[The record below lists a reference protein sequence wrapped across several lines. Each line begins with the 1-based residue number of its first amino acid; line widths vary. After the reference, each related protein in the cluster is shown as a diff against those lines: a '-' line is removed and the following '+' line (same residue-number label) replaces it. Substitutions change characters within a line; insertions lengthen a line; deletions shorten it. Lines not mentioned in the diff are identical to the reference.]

1 MTGRDGGGGGSGGG
15 GAFRGGQ
22 IFAGTRRRMSGSGV
36 LTPHMPRLEE
46 REGNGT
52 GLEVIGEL
60 LRFKKT
66 DINSQKL
73 PLAESE
79 NTQTPPTRFD

>member
-46 REGNGT
+46 
-52 GLEVIGEL
+52 
-60 LRFKKT
+60 
-66 DINSQKL
+66 
-73 PLAESE
+73 
-79 NTQTPPTRFD
+79 